1 MKQKL
6 IKILI
11 PTVAIIAAVIIIIAA
26 VSAGTDKAI
35 PLSKAKLPED
45 AQVTLISHRGM
56 SIAAPENTVE
66 AALKSAEAGYTHV
79 EFDIRRTLDGVWVLM
94 HDDDIKRTTN
104 GKGEI
109 SALTYKQ
116 ILRHSID
123 SKTGDYVAV
132 PTLKA
137 MLNTCADNKLTP
149 VIEIKQSGTEY
160 IKEMLNTV
168 ADSWNSECMFITFNR
183 EQAELVYSLLE
194 DGVTTLR
201 KSKVTVMWLT
211 SELDEQTL
219 ETAKTNTDIGV
230 SFNGNKAGT
239 EKEIKAFTD
248 AGISLATWTVNK
260 PKRLKELYSLGITT
274 FTTDTIVYNELTNG
288 ED

>member
-1 MKQKL
+1 MKKKL
-6 IKILI
+6 IKILL
-11 PTVAIIAAVIIIIAA
+11 PSAVIIAAAIIIITSFAKA
-26 VSAGTDKAI
+26 DKAV
-35 PLSKAKLPED
+35 PLSKAELPED

-56 SIAAPENTVE
+56 SISAPENTVE
-66 AALKSAEAGYTHV
+66 AALESAKAGYTHV

-94 HDDDIKRTTN
+94 HDEDIERMTD
-104 GKGEI
+104 GKGKI
-109 SALTYKQ
+109 SEMTYKQ
-116 ILRHSID
+116 ILRHSVD
-123 SKTGDYVAV
+123 SKNGYVAV

-137 MLNTCADNKLTP
+137 MLSTCADNKLTP

-168 ADSWNSECMFITFNR
+168 ADSWNSECMFITFDR
-183 EQAELVYSLLE
+183 EQAELIYSLLE
-194 DGVTTLR
+194 KGVTTLY

-211 SELDEQTL
+211 SDLDSKTL
-219 ETAKTNTDIGV
+219 ETAKTNTAIGV
-230 SFNGNKAGT
+230 SFNGNEAGK

-260 PKRLKELYSLGITT
+260 PKRLRELYDLGITT
-274 FTTDTIVYNELTNG
+274 FTTDTIVYQQITDG

>member
-11 PTVAIIAAVIIIIAA
+11 PAAVIIAAVIIIIAA
-26 VSAGTDKAI
+26 ASAQTDKPI
-35 PLSKAKLPED
+35 PLSKAELPEG

-56 SIAAPENTVE
+56 SISAPENTIE
-66 AALKSAEAGYTHV
+66 AALKSAEAGYTHI

-94 HDDDIKRTTN
+94 HDEDIKRTTN

-109 SALTYKQ
+109 SLLTYKQ

-123 SKTGDYVAV
+123 SKDGYVAV
-132 PTLKA
+132 PTLKM
-137 MLNTCADNKLTP
+137 MLNTCANNKLTP

-160 IKEMLNTV
+160 IKEMLNVV
-168 ADSWNSECMFITFNR
+168 ADNWNSECMFITFDR
-183 EQAELVYSLLE
+183 EQAELIYSLLE
-194 DGVTTLR
+194 DGVTTLY
-201 KSKVTVMWLT
+201 KSDVTVMWLT
-211 SELDEQTL
+211 SELDKQTL
-219 ETAKTNTDIGV
+219 ETAKSNTDIGV

-248 AGISLATWTVNK
+248 AGISLAAWTVNK
-260 PKRLKELYSLGITT
+260 PKRLKELNSLGITT
-274 FTTDTIVYNELTNG
+274 FTTDTIVYNEITDG